1 MTGCVLKRLLG
12 VAVLLASSVG
22 TTVGAA
28 ELRQAVLVQNSG
40 WMEPFYVDA
49 ESPFKPLVAQL
60 AKAAAGQG
68 EVVVGA
74 FNQSDTTHP
83 SPEWVYR
90 GPGNHPGLAQAM
102 TRLQMARKGSGALA
116 DTDFKE
122 ALLGAIEVGL
132 EGRPG
137 IIWIVTNNKN
147 SPNNSTEVVARNRE
161 FYELLH
167 GEYVI
172 SRIVAFP
179 LKMPVQGQHYRANG
193 LMLYALAY
201 GEPAS
206 AALDAVLAQ
215 PALTTLLPE
224 GHVRLKPLTEAA
236 VRFSPTGVT
245 DSPGI
250 AAGLAGDG
258 HTLVLSFDAST
269 QVRTAQV
276 QGRFENLFNPYR
288 IVSADTSLVTPPA
301 IGLQGEMSTRSLQA
315 LDPGKQSDPLTLR
328 LSLPPLPSQWSR
340 EVLLRSGYERRGAID
355 IHLDNQQLEVSPQFR
370 AHMADLFP
378 GDALPEV
385 FLPPVTANASVTR
398 VPLLLRVQY
407 PVWPAVVVY
416 GGGLL
421 ALIAALLFLVLVTG
435 ARKATVWIDDQPQHL
450 RLRPFTTTEV
460 RDANGTHVATVRR
473 GAFKPRVSW
482 AQPDTS
488 IRIN

>member
-1 MTGCVLKRLLG
+1 MTSVVLNRLLG
-12 VAVLLASSVG
+12 VAVLLASSMG
-22 TTVGAA
+22 MSVGAA

-60 AKAAAGQG
+60 AQAAAGHG

-74 FNQSDTTHP
+74 FNQSDATHP

-102 TRLQMARKGSGALA
+102 TRLQMAHKGSGALA

-167 GEYVI
+167 GEDVI
-172 SRIVAFP
+172 SRIAAFP
-179 LKMPVQGQHYRANG
+179 LKMPVQGKHYRANG

-206 AALDAVLAQ
+206 AALDAILAQ
-215 PALTTLLPE
+215 PALTALLPE

-236 VRFSPTGVT
+236 VRFSPTGVK

-250 AAGLAGDG
+250 AAGLAPDG

-301 IGLQGEMSTRSLQA
+301 IGLQGEMSTHSLQA

-328 LSLPPLPSQWSR
+328 LSLPPCRRSGRVRCCCAAAMNGAGRSISTWITSSWKYRRSSARTWPTSSR
-340 EVLLRSGYERRGAID
+340 GMRCRRSSFLRSRPMPRSHGSRCCFGCSTRCGLPWWSMAAAC
-355 IHLDNQQLEVSPQFR
+355 SP
-370 AHMADLFP
+370 
-378 GDALPEV
+378 
-385 FLPPVTANASVTR
+385 
-398 VPLLLRVQY
+398 
-407 PVWPAVVVY
+407 
-416 GGGLL
+416 
-421 ALIAALLFLVLVTG
+421 
-435 ARKATVWIDDQPQHL
+435 
-450 RLRPFTTTEV
+450 
-460 RDANGTHVATVRR
+460 
-473 GAFKPRVSW
+473 
-482 AQPDTS
+482 
-488 IRIN
+488 